1 MAAGTLIGLA
11 GGTVSE
17 PAVASAAGA
26 RVALPDPV
34 PAWTQY
40 DTDDGPAGS
49 GLTAPVRVWLAGRAP
64 AAETRFATAASTPGN
79 PAYGT
84 YVTPAQFKARF
95 GTTPAQVAA
104 VEAWA
109 RSAGLTVVSATAHYV
124 ALTGTAPKLS
134 SALDTSIHSYSNSS
148 TGLTRYAPVS
158 GISVP
163 ASVGADVTAVTGLDA
178 FSSSSGST
186 GNAVHQASSGQP
198 CRSARPVP

>member
-1 MAAGTLIGLA
+1 MCSPDVVSQMIGTRRAAGKRRSGARRACLMAAGTLIGLA

-40 DTDDGPAGS
+40 DTDDGRGGS
-49 GLTAPVRVWLAGRAP
+49 GLTAPVRVWRAGRPP

-79 PAYGT
+79 PAYST

-104 VEAWA
+104 VEAW
-109 RSAGLTVVSATAHYV
+109 RSEEH
-124 ALTGTAPKLS
+124 
-134 SALDTSIHSYSNSS
+134 TSELQS
-148 TGLTRYAPVS
+148 P
-158 GISVP
+158 
-163 ASVGADVTAVTGLDA
+163 
-178 FSSSSGST
+178 
-186 GNAVHQASSGQP
+186 
-198 CRSARPVP
+198 